1 MRTGLLHKSLAEA
14 DLCKGSNIVKHIEL
28 GNSYLSICIPP
39 WGIDCYLAIHNIL
52 TVKQEMR
59 THVRRWMVHQLA
71 LIAFPHVRRWMVQLA
86 LVAFPHVRRWIV
98 QLALVTFPPLT
109 FFLPQLLLQ
118 VIQVFSH
125 RHFL

>member
-59 THVRRWMVHQLA
+59 THVRRWMV
-71 LIAFPHVRRWMVQLA
+71 QLA